1 MNEVSVKDPKQQHQ
15 SALYM
20 GIDGGGSHCRAMLQD
35 ARGNLLGQGQGGP
48 ANPVYGLQQSIDSIL
63 TATHQALDEA
73 GLASSDLSNIVVGGG
88 LAGLHL
94 PRMQEAMQKWQHPF
108 AALYL
113 TTDLHAAALGAHQGM
128 DGGVIILGTGFSSLA
143 SCKGKL
149 TQVGGYGFP
158 INATCSG
165 SWFGLEAV
173 KAVLLDVDGVGLSTS
188 LTQALLMG
196 RSATELAEDFMHATA
211 TDYAKLAPLVFEQA
225 DIGDKVSLGLIQQ
238 GAAFINQVIRRLL
251 ATGVTRLAMIGGIT
265 ERIKPWLDP
274 QLLATINTAL
284 ASPQQGALL
293 YARQQ
298 HALVT
303 KDKS

>member
-1 MNEVSVKDPKQQHQ
+1 MKTKNQQEQ
-15 SALYM
+15 DLLFM
-20 GIDGGGSHCRAMLQD
+20 GIDGGGSHCRVMIQN
-35 ARGNLLGQGQGGP
+35 GQGMVLGQGQGGP
-48 ANPVYGLQQSIDSIL
+48 ANPVYGVQQCKDSIIK
-63 TATHQALDEA
+63 ATRDALSEA
-73 GLASSDLSNIVVGGG
+73 ELDDKAMAHLVVGGG

-94 PRMQEAMQKWQHPF
+94 PQMQAQMQAWQHPF

-143 SCKGKL
+143 ACKGKL

-165 SWFGLEAV
+165 AWFGLEAV
-173 KAVLLDVDGVGLSTS
+173 KAVLLDADGVGLSTS
-188 LTQALLMG
+188 LTQALLET
-196 RSATELAEDFMHATA
+196 RSATELAEAFMHATA

-225 DIGDKVSLGLIQQ
+225 DVGDKVSLGLIQQ

-251 ATGVTRLAMIGGIT
+251 ACGVTRLAMIGGIT

-274 QLLATINTAL
+274 QLVMTVGPAL
-284 ASPQQGALL
+284 ASPQQGAILF
-293 YARQQ
+293 AQQ
-298 HALVT
+298 SHKQKNKT
-303 KDKS
+303 KDPL